1 MIQRIQ
7 TLYMFLTALL
17 MSLMIFF
24 PLGYIIAEAKTYGM
38 CAFWLEPA
46 GGGERIYTWG
56 LGIIVSAAALLP
68 LVNIFLFK
76 KRLIQYRL
84 CMSEFALLL
93 GAQIIALL
101 FFYKLA
107 AAFAGQLDTAET
119 TLAVP
124 MFFPAAAMIF
134 NWLALRGVKKDILLL
149 KSLDRIR

>member
-7 TLYMFLTALL
+7 TLYMFLTAVI
-17 MSLMIFF
+17 MGLMIFF
-24 PLGYIIAEAKTYGM
+24 PAGYIIAGGEEYGLR
-38 CAFWLEPA
+38 AFWLEPV

-56 LGIIVSAAALLP
+56 LGIIISAAALLP

-107 AAFAGQLDTAET
+107 AAFADQFEISAT

-124 MFFPAAAMIF
+124 MFFPAIALLL

-149 KSLDRIR
+149 KSLNRIR